1 MSLAVTYPPKD
12 DESGLGYYRRLVTDN
27 VLSNWRELA
36 GLAGV
41 QRNRSALLGHADFV
55 ASRLGLESAWTH
67 FASHQDAA
75 CRSWGRLHR
84 AQADAVCP
92 ACLSG
97 DRYLRHC
104 WEHTYVTAC
113 PRHGIHLVDQCHEC
127 GEYLSPHRYHID
139 QCDCGADLCRLPRV
153 AATRAQHWLSELIG
167 SSGEQAGGVAPAACH
182 VDIASLAKL
191 VRTLCLHA
199 DPTAPGAHRGA
210 ALPKSITEAIEFL
223 APLETFLEDWP
234 TGFQKH
240 VERRIAAGKQDART
254 LNSLLG
260 PWYASLRV
268 LCVGTALEPF
278 IQVVVDVAA
287 EKFDG
292 VLGMDATKSIAEDA
306 TDYVRLPDAAKAIGV
321 SASRLR
327 KSMEIRECS
336 FRTRRLGT
344 RGQIYEIPRAE
355 VARIQQRR
363 AEWVSDEHACELAG
377 VPHSVLAHM
386 KAAKVILSDVRWR
399 EDLFKAGQVERQSVL
414 DLHTRVSRAAEPAA
428 IVDDAKLTWS
438 ELTSRRM
445 GDRQAIQSLMQAIA
459 AGHVKAVAR
468 GRTLGDMVFRRSDV
482 AEYFGTPL
490 LESGMSIQQLTKAT
504 GWKWESIAHWIGE
517 GLLESESIQLRGQPC
532 RVVLPN
538 QLLSFRQTYVPLADL
553 ARAMGTKSSAL
564 SRLLPGIE
572 LVGAQRLPDGAIRG
586 GLVRIEDLGRLA
598 VLGARAGHDL
608 FVSAPQA

>member
-1 MSLAVTYPPKD
+1 MSLAVTYAPKD

-27 VLSNWRELA
+27 ILSNWRELA

-41 QRNRSALLGHADFV
+41 QRNHSALLGHADFV

-67 FASHQDAA
+67 FASHQDAT
-75 CRSWGRLHR
+75 CRGWGRLHR

-92 ACLSG
+92 ACLAE
-97 DRYLRHC
+97 DRYLRHY

-113 PRHGIHLVDQCHEC
+113 PKHRIHLVDQCHEC

-139 QCDCGADLCRLPRV
+139 QCDCGADLCRLPGV
-153 AATRAQHWLSELIG
+153 ASTPAQHWLSTLIG
-167 SSGEQAGGVAPAACH
+167 TSGKQSGGVAPALHH
-182 VDIASLAKL
+182 VDTSSLAKL

-199 DPTAPGAHRGA
+199 DPTAPAVHRGA
-210 ALPKSITEAIEFL
+210 ALPKSITEAVEFL
-223 APLETFLEDWP
+223 SPLETLLQDWP
-234 TGFQKH
+234 TGFRSH
-240 VERRIAAGKQDART
+240 VEQRIATGKQDART

-260 PWYASLRV
+260 PWYASLRL

-278 IQVVVDVAA
+278 IQVVIEVAA

-292 VLGMDATKSIAEDA
+292 VLGMDAAKSMAEEA
-306 TDYVRLPDAAKAIGV
+306 TDYVRLPDAARAIGV

-327 KSMEIRECS
+327 KSMEMGECS

-363 AEWVSDEHACELAG
+363 AEWISDEHACELAG
-377 VPHSVLAHM
+377 IPQSVLANM
-386 KAAKVILSDVRWR
+386 MAAKVVLSDVRWR

-414 DLHTRVSRAAEPAA
+414 DLYTHVNHTAEPAA
-428 IVDDAKLTWS
+428 IADDAKLAWS
-438 ELTSRRM
+438 ALTSRRL
-445 GDRQAIQSLMQAIA
+445 GDKQAIHSLMQAIA
-459 AGHVKAVAR
+459 AGHVRAVAR

-490 LESGMSIQQLTKAT
+490 LESGMSIQQLTKVT
-504 GWKWESIAHWIGE
+504 GWKWETVSHWIGE
-517 GLLESESIQLRGQPC
+517 GLLDSESIQLRGQPC

-538 QLLSFRQTYVPLADL
+538 QLLAFRQTYVPLADL

-564 SRLLPGIE
+564 SRLLHGIE
-572 LVGAQRLPDGAIRG
+572 LVGAQRLSDGATRG
-586 GLVRIEDLGRLA
+586 GLVRIADLGRLA
-598 VLGARAGHDL
+598 VIGARAGHDL
-608 FVSAPQA
+608 FVPAA